1 MGNYVYDYEPPAMIT
16 LTLTEIEVNEIRKA
30 LATAEQ
36 NHKSHG
42 FKALENLV
50 ADLRSKINDAV
61 LDYNNM
67 LV

>member
-1 MGNYVYDYEPPAMIT
+1 MIT
-16 LTLTEIEVNEIRKA
+16 LTLTEMEVNEIRKA
-30 LATAEQ
+30 LAGAE
-36 NHKSHG
+36 NFNRSHG

-61 LDYNNM
+61 LKHHDM

>member
-1 MGNYVYDYEPPAMIT
+1 MIT
-16 LTLTEIEVNEIRKA
+16 LTLTEMEVNEIRKA

-42 FKALENLV
+42 FRALESLV
-50 ADLRSKINDAV
+50 SDLRGKVNDAV
-61 LDYNNM
+61 LDYHDM

>member
-1 MGNYVYDYEPPAMIT
+1 MFT
-16 LTLTEIEVNEIRKA
+16 LTLTEAEINEIRKA

-42 FKALENLV
+42 FKALESLV
-50 ADLRSKINDAV
+50 SDLRSKVNDAV
-61 LDYNNM
+61 LKHHDM

>member
-1 MGNYVYDYEPPAMIT
+1 MITIT
-16 LTLTEIEVNEIRKA
+16 LTEMEMNEIRKA

-36 NHKSHG
+36 SHRAHG

-50 ADLRSKINDAV
+50 ADLRSKLNDAV

>member
-1 MGNYVYDYEPPAMIT
+1 MIT

-30 LATAEQ
+30 LASAEQ
-36 NHKSHG
+36 SHKSHG

-50 ADLRSKINDAV
+50 ADLRSKVNDAV

>member
-1 MGNYVYDYEPPAMIT
+1 MIT
-16 LTLTEIEVNEIRKA
+16 LTLSEIEVNEIRKA

-61 LDYNNM
+61 LNHHDM

>member
-1 MGNYVYDYEPPAMIT
+1 MIT
-16 LTLTEIEVNEIRKA
+16 LMVTEMELNEIRKA

-50 ADLRSKINDAV
+50 SDLRSKLNDAM
-61 LDYNNM
+61 LDAM
-67 LV
+67 DMIV

>member
-1 MGNYVYDYEPPAMIT
+1 MIT
-16 LTLTEIEVNEIRKA
+16 LTLTEVEVNEIRKA
-30 LATAEQ
+30 LAAQEVGYRG
-36 NHKSHG
+36 HG

-50 ADLRSKINDAV
+50 AELRSKINDVV

>member
-1 MGNYVYDYEPPAMIT
+1 MMT
-16 LTLTEIEVNEIRKA
+16 LTLTEVEVNEIRKA

-50 ADLRSKINDAV
+50 ADLRGKINDVV
-61 LDYNNM
+61 LDYHDM
-67 LV
+67 VV

>member
-1 MGNYVYDYEPPAMIT
+1 MIT
-16 LTLTEIEVNEIRKA
+16 LILTEAEVNEMRKA
-30 LATAEQ
+30 LAAQEVGYRG
-36 NHKSHG
+36 HG

-61 LDYNNM
+61 LNHHDM